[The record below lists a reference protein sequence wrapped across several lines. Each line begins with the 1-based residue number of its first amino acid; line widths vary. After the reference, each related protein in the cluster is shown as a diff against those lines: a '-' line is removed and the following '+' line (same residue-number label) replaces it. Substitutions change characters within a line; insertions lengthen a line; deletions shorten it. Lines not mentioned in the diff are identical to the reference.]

1 MQLEAPWLQACIALR
16 WLNVTWLHVAQ
27 VLDAID
33 AQSSVVVC
41 APTSAGKTFISYYCM
56 DRVLGGSKDGKVVFV
71 APTKAL
77 VNQVAAQVRTLR
89 IDDNLLCPYAS
100 HAC

>member
-1 MQLEAPWLQACIALR
+1 MT
-16 WLNVTWLHVAQ
+16 WLNVAK

-56 DRVLGGSKDGKVVFV
+56 DCVLKGSKDGKVVFV

-77 VNQVAAQVRTLR
+77 VNQVVAQVRKWR
-89 IDDNLLCPYAS
+89 IDDNILCPYAPC
-100 HAC
+100 ACHLHTGIL